1 MSKSLSDN
9 LWAKQRRD
17 MVRHQLMSRGITD
30 QRVIDVMR
38 IIPREIFLPDEHR
51 HLAYEDRA
59 VPIGLDQTMSQPYIV
74 ARMTELIAVD
84 SSHRILEIGT
94 GSGYQTAILASL
106 AAQVISIER
115 HENLLECAKK
125 NLTRLQLDN
134 IKFIL
139 SDGSLGLPTHAP
151 FHRILVTAAGPAIPH
166 ALSDQ
171 LADGGRLVMPVGD
184 MKEQTL
190 HCVQRHGQQLHH
202 TRSIRCRFVK
212 LIGQQ
217 GWPESTID

>member
-1 MSKSLSDN
+1 MSNSVSDN

-17 MVRHQLMSRGITD
+17 MVSHQLKPRGITN
-30 QRVIDVMR
+30 QRVLDIMG
-38 IIPREIFLPDEHR
+38 IIPREIFLPHEHR

-74 ARMTELIAVD
+74 ARMTELLAVD
-84 SSHRILEIGT
+84 SSHRVLEIGT

-106 AAQVISIER
+106 AAKVISVER
-115 HENLLECAKK
+115 HSDLLACAKQ
-125 NLTRLQLDN
+125 NLAQLQLDN
-134 IKFIL
+134 ISYIL
-139 SDGSLGLPTHAP
+139 SDGSMGSPVHAP

-190 HCVQRHGQQLHH
+190 HCVQRRGQRFHH

-212 LIGQQ
+212 LIGKQ
-217 GWPESTID
+217 GWPESTAN